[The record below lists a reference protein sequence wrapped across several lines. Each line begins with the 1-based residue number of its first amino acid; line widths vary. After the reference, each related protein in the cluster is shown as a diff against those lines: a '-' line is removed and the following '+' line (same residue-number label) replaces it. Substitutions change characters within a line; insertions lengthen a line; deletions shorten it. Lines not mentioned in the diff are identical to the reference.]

1 VSDPL
6 AAVLVAAGRSRR
18 MGVDK
23 LWIDLWGRPAW
34 RWSLDTLLS
43 VSALTRVAVVVAE
56 DRLGEFASVLPSP
69 DRCLLVPGGVERA
82 DSVLAGLR
90 ALADAGAG
98 DRTLVL
104 IHDAARPAAST
115 ELVERILGAAPPH
128 GGVVPMVPVHDTLL
142 RDDGVPLDR
151 TDIRAAQT
159 PQLARLGELRAAL
172 EAGGAFTDDGSALAS
187 AGLPVVAVRGEL
199 TNRKLTELGDE
210 EILRAVLRARSA
222 PVDGPNS
229 LPGRPGIGFDAHRFA
244 AGRPLRL
251 GGLDWPDEPRGLVGH
266 SDGDAALHAVIDA
279 LLGAAGMGDIGTLFP
294 SDDRSAGA
302 DSGEML
308 RLVVE
313 GIRAS
318 GCEPTAVDLT
328 IIAAEPAI
336 APRRDEMAIRIG
348 ELVGLPFSA
357 VTVKGTTSDGLG
369 FAGGE
374 GIAAFAVSAVERA

>member
-43 VSALTRVAVVVAE
+43 LSTLTRVAVVVAD
-56 DRLGEFASVLPSP
+56 DRLDDFSSALPSP
-69 DRCLLVPGGVERA
+69 DRCLLLPGGEERA

-90 ALADAGAG
+90 ALADAGAD

-104 IHDAARPAAST
+104 VHDAARPAAST
-115 ELVERILGAAPPH
+115 ELVERIVAAAPPH

-142 RDDGVPLDR
+142 RVDGMPLDR
-151 TDIRAAQT
+151 SDLRAAQT
-159 PQLARLGELRAAL
+159 PQLVRLGELRGAL
-172 EAGGAFTDDGSALAS
+172 EAGGAFTDDASALAS
-187 AGLPVVAVRGEL
+187 AGLPVIAVRGEL
-199 TNRKLTELGDE
+199 TNRKLTEPGDE
-210 EILRAVLRARSA
+210 EILRGVLRARSA
-222 PVDGPNS
+222 PLDVPNTQ
-229 LPGRPGIGFDAHRFA
+229 PGRPGIGFDAHRFE

-251 GGLDWPDEPRGLVGH
+251 GGLEWPDEPRGLVGH

-294 SDDRSAGA
+294 SDARSAGA

-328 IIAAEPAI
+328 IIAARPAI
-336 APRRDEMAIRIG
+336 APRRDEMAIRIAG
-348 ELVGLPFSA
+348 LMGLPTAA

-374 GIAAFAVSAVERA
+374 GIAAYAVSAVERA

>member
-56 DRLGEFASVLPSP
+56 DRLGEFASVLPAP
-69 DRCLLVPGGVERA
+69 DRCLLVPGGDERA

-115 ELVERILGAAPPH
+115 ELVERILDAAPPH

-159 PQLARLGELRAAL
+159 PQLARMGELRAAL

-222 PVDGPNS
+222 PVDSPNS
-229 LPGRPGIGFDAHRFA
+229 LLGRPGIGFDAHRFA

-336 APRRDEMAIRIG
+336 APRRDEMAIRIA
-348 ELVGLPFSA
+348 ELVGLPFYA

-369 FAGGE
+369 FAGAE